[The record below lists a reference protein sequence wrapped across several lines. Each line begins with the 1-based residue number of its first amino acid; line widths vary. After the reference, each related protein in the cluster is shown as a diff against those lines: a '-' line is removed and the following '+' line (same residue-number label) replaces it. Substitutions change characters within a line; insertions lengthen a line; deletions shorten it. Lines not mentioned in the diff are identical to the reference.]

1 MELDFSRYKLDH
13 ISQILEYK
21 ETLGKDTF
29 FRFFDVVYGMLLK
42 MNFGD
47 EINIATN
54 SKITTKNR
62 DLFIKAVELFIRE
75 GNSNYKFSNNYTKVL
90 CFDGALKISKEIAEV
105 KEMLAQF
112 ELKRLK
118 LRSICN
124 NQESGL

>member
-1 MELDFSRYKLDH
+1 MELDFSRHKLDH

-29 FRFFDVVYGMLLK
+29 FRFLDVVYGMLLK

-47 EINIATN
+47 EINIAAN

-62 DLFIKAVELFIRE
+62 DFFIKAVELFIQE
-75 GNSNYKFSNNYTKVL
+75 GNSNYKFSNNYTRVV
-90 CFDGALKISKEIAEV
+90 CFDSALKITEEITEV
-105 KEMLAQF
+105 KEIFAQI
-112 ELKRLK
+112 EVKRLK

-124 NQESGL
+124 NQENVL